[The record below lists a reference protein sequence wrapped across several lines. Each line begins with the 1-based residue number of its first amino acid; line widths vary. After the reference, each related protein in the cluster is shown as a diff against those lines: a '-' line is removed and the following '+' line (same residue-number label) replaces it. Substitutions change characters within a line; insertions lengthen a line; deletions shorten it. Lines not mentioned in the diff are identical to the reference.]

1 MGLNTTARHTGT
13 VLHRILRQLVLEGI
27 DNWNVGDIENRQKFW
42 AIQLQQLGVTA
53 VDTPL
58 ALLQRAVTNCL
69 KDDTA
74 RWLLNHEHSESQ
86 CEYALGYIAVNGEP
100 KTAVVDRCFI
110 SETKASEKTQWIID
124 YKLAEP
130 STDEPKDT
138 FIQREANQYRG
149 QLGDYA
155 ELFKQRNNLP
165 VKTALYFP
173 LISHFEII

>member
-1 MGLNTTARHTGT
+1 L
-13 VLHRILRQLVLEGI
+13 L
-27 DNWNVGDIENRQKFW
+27 KK
-42 AIQLQQLGVTA
+42 AI
-53 VDTPL
+53 
-58 ALLQRAVTNCL
+58 TNCL
-69 KDDTA
+69 KDETA
-74 RWLLNHEHSESQ
+74 RWLLSHEHSESQ
-86 CEYALGYIAVNGEP
+86 CEYALGYIAENGEP

-110 SETKASEKTQWIID
+110 SDKTQWIID

-138 FIQREANQYRG
+138 FIQRETNQYRG
-149 QLGDYA
+149 QLGHYA